1 MEDITIE
8 KTKRTP
14 GIKLEQAGKVTI
26 SGRSIPEDPGKF
38 FEPLYLWI
46 YEYCFN
52 PKADTIINIDL
63 EYFNSGTFK
72 CLLFMLKEFV
82 ELKNKGKSVVINWY
96 YEEGDDDIKER
107 GEYFE
112 SILETKLNIFE
123 KPVNNLS

>member
-1 MEDITIE
+1 MDNINIE
-8 KTKRTP
+8 QTKRTP
-14 GIKLEQAGKVTI
+14 KVELLKEGNVLF

-52 PKADTIINIDL
+52 PQPQTIINIDL

-72 CLLFMLKEFV
+72 CLLFILKEFV
-82 ELKNKGKSVVINWY
+82 EVKNKGRNVIINWY
-96 YEEGDDDIKER
+96 YEQDDLDIKER

-112 SILETKLNIFE
+112 SILETSINIIE
-123 KPVNNLS
+123 KPTEY